1 MNQDFS
7 QLVYNCVRIIP
18 LGKVTTFSQIAIVC
32 GEKKS
37 TKKVIKAIKNTPNPV
52 DLPVHRVVCSSGRL
66 APYYVFG
73 NKRWQKRQLLLEGVE
88 INKGKVDLS
97 KYGFIYW

>member
-37 TKKVIKAIKNTPNPV
+37 TKKVIKAIKT
-52 DLPVHRVVCSSGRL
+52 
-66 APYYVFG
+66 
-73 NKRWQKRQLLLEGVE
+73 
-88 INKGKVDLS
+88 
-97 KYGFIYW
+97 